1 MERGKTMEVFLRRI
15 STIFSAG
22 ALGGL
27 VNSVALWALGMYG
40 ITAMIGVKLAPKLVP
55 MWLYPR
61 IVWGGL
67 WGLLFLI
74 PLFKHSPLKR
84 GVLLSL
90 GPTAMQLFVVFPHK
104 AYKGYLGLELGGMT
118 PVLVIVLNAVWGISA
133 AYWLSMIGEE

>member
-1 MERGKTMEVFLRRI
+1 MEVFLRRI

-27 VNSVALWALGMYG
+27 VSSVTLWALGRFG
-40 ITAMIGVKLAPKLVP
+40 ITAMIGVNMAPKLVP

-67 WGLLFLI
+67 WGALFLI

-84 GVLLSL
+84 GVILSL
-90 GPTAMQLFVVFPHK
+90 GPTVLQLFILFPHK

-118 PVLVIVLNAVWGISA
+118 PVLMIVLNAVWGIAA

>member
-1 MERGKTMEVFLRRI
+1 MEVFFRRI
-15 STIFSAG
+15 SLIFSAG
-22 ALGGL
+22 ALGGF
-27 VNSVALWALGMYG
+27 VNSIALWALGMYG

-74 PLFKHSPLKR
+74 PLFKHSPFKR
-84 GVLLSL
+84 GVLFSL
-90 GPTAMQLFVVFPHK
+90 GPTAMQLFVLFPHK

-118 PVLVIVLNAVWGISA
+118 PVLVVVLNAVWGIAA
-133 AYWLSMIGEE
+133 AYWLSLIGEE

>member
-1 MERGKTMEVFLRRI
+1 MEVFLRRI

-27 VNSVALWALGMYG
+27 VSSVTFWALGRFG
-40 ITAMIGVKLAPKLVP
+40 ITAMIGVNMAPKLVP

-67 WGLLFLI
+67 WGVLFLI
-74 PLFKHSPLKR
+74 PLFKHSPIKR
-84 GVLLSL
+84 GVILSL
-90 GPTAMQLFVVFPHK
+90 GPTALQLFVWFPHK

-118 PVLVIVLNAVWGISA
+118 PVLVFVLNAVWGISA
-133 AYWLSMIGEE
+133 AYWLSVTGEE